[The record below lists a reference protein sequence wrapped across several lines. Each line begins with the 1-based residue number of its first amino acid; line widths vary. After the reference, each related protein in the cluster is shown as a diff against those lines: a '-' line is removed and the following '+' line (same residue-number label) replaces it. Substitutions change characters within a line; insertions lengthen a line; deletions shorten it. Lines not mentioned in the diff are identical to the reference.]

1 MKKRFTQEVNFSR
14 YSAIEAIMRCFGCI
28 FLFQTN
34 AQALFFTINS
44 RIIMNR
50 TFATKGAKLFLV
62 LAMLVGGLLL
72 TSTRAEAQA
81 PAGGLSIGSSSS
93 QNWKTTQLA
102 LADLQQAIIDTR
114 QNMQN
119 MTQGSSNWN
128 YAASKAR
135 FMRTVY
141 DLLVIMDNVPAAFD
155 EATASNSLGDT
166 HVVHPINRTQVVNI
180 YNETQALLTY

>member
-1 MKKRFTQEVNFSR
+1 MKKRFTQKVNFSK
-14 YSAIEAIMRCFGCI
+14 YNAIEAAMCRLACI
-28 FLFQTN
+28 FCFQQT
-34 AQALFFTINS
+34 LKHYLFTINS

-50 TFATKGAKLFLV
+50 TFAMKGAKLFLF

-93 QNWKTTQLA
+93 MNWKTTQLA
-102 LADLQQAIIDTR
+102 LADLQQAIMDTR
-114 QNMQN
+114 QSMLN

-135 FMRTVY
+135 FMRSVY

-155 EATASNSLGDT
+155 EATITSSLGDT
-166 HVVHPINRTQVVNI
+166 HVVHPVTRTQVI
-180 YNETQALLTY
+180 SIFNETQALLTY

>member
-1 MKKRFTQEVNFSR
+1 MKGRFTRGVNFSG
-14 YSAIEAIMRCFGCI
+14 YNAIEATMRRLGCI
-28 FLFQTN
+28 FCFKQT
-34 AQALFFTINS
+34 LKHYFFTINS

-50 TFATKGAKLFLV
+50 TFATKGVKLFLV
-62 LAMLVGGLLL
+62 LAMLVGGLIL
-72 TSTRAEAQA
+72 TSTSAEAQA

-155 EATASNSLGDT
+155 EATVNNSLGDT